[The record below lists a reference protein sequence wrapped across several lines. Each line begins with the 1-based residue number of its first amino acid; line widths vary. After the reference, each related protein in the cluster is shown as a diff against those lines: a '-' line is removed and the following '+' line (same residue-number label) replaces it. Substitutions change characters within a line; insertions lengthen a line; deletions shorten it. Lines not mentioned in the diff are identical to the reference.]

1 MWYHT
6 SMRFSLAP
14 FAVGFYLLFS
24 GGNYAESQPIG
35 RCNRCKSGVSLHI
48 QLTLLQ
54 QRQSGKPGCFCLHRF
69 EVIALTVCPL
79 NGKCIYN
86 HRIDTGVNFCGRS
99 AYAYP
104 DLQRKALVKA
114 IFNLSKSRSL
124 SDKQRGTL
132 KKYQATLRGMVIKG
146 GEKDGC
152 PIDRQAKKENS
163 S

>member
-1 MWYHT
+1 MIAYIHG
-6 SMRFSLAP
+6 FSIP
-14 FAVGFYLLFS
+14 PSSKCRRFYLLLS
-24 GGNYAESQPIG
+24 GGIYATSQPIG

-54 QRQSGKPGCFCLHRF
+54 QRQSGKPGCFCLLRF
-69 EVIALTVCPL
+69 EVIALICPL
-79 NGKCIYN
+79 NGNCIYN

-99 AYAYP
+99 ACAYP
-104 DLQRKALVKA
+104 TLQRKALVKA
-114 IFNLSKSRSL
+114 IFNLSKSRTL
-124 SDKQRGTL
+124 SDKQRGIL
-132 KKYQATLRGMVIKG
+132 KKYQAQLRGMVIKG

>member
-1 MWYHT
+1 
-6 SMRFSLAP
+6 MRRAGATRDSKFDSWP
-14 FAVGFYLLFS
+14 
-24 GGNYAESQPIG
+24 
-35 RCNRCKSGVSLHI
+35 
-48 QLTLLQ
+48 LLQ
-54 QRQSGKPGCFCLHRF
+54 LQFHLYTPSQRQSGKPGCFCLRRF

-79 NGKCIYN
+79 NGNCIYN
-86 HRIDTGVNFCGRS
+86 HRIDTGVDCCGRS
-99 AYAYP
+99 ACAYP